1 MSLFVDD
8 KDVDSRKGGTVLCK
22 GPQVHVSISVL
33 NRVVLLLRR
42 VFLPRGCGDGSIYCW
57 ELDHVSSHVLGPGR
71 PSVKR
76 CMSFGWL
83 GMMNRAVARRIKCG
97 AH

>member
-42 VFLPRGCGDGSIYCW
+42 VFCQGDVVTGRSIVGNLIMFLRMSW
-57 ELDHVSSHVLGPGR
+57 VLGDHP
-71 PSVKR
+71 
-76 CMSFGWL
+76 
-83 GMMNRAVARRIKCG
+83 
-97 AH
+97 